1 MLAVF
6 QILCY
11 TRHLSQYFGQLTS
24 RSGASF
30 AVLQLHHILT
40 AGWCVTVLVAKTNS
54 LELIVLFAQTHS
66 SHLTV
71 VVATTSS
78 RTKLF

>member
-11 TRHLSQYFGQLTS
+11 NRHLSQYSEQLVS
-24 RSGASF
+24 RSRANF
-30 AVLQLHHILT
+30 AILQLHRILT
-40 AGWCVTVLVAKTNS
+40 VCWCVTVLVDTKNS
-54 LELIVLFAQTHS
+54 SELIVLFAQTQS
-66 SHLTV
+66 SNLTV

-78 RTKLF
+78 RT